1 MTLYSYRAER
11 EWEREGERG
20 AMGFDPREG
29 ERVPQGGR
37 GLGWLWG
44 RGSL

>member
-1 MTLYSYRAER
+1 MHDFVLVSRREKER
-11 EWEREGERG
+11 ERG
-20 AMGFDPREG
+20 AMGFDPRERG
-29 ERVPQGGR
+29 SEGGR